1 MVAHLCFDPSVTLVV
16 DAQPPALDYLLWNKV
31 ELFARNFLNVK
42 VIARFSWATD
52 LYEFGPEYIS
62 DLSLGHR

>member
-31 ELFARNFLNVK
+31 ELFCSEFFKCKGDCSLICMGLALNTY
-42 VIARFSWATD
+42 RT
-52 LYEFGPEYIS
+52 
-62 DLSLGHR
+62 

>member
-31 ELFARNFLNVK
+31 ELFN
-42 VIARFSWATD
+42 
-52 LYEFGPEYIS
+52 LYGFCPEYIS
-62 DLSLGHR
+62 DLSVGHR